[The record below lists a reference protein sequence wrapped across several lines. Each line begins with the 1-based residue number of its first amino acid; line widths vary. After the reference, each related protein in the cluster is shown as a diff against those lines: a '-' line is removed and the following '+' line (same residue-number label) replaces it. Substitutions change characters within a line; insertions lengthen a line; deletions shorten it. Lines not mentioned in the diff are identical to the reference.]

1 MKKSQILKELKEKDN
16 AALNKELLELSQK
29 MAKLRLDVAMRK
41 LKNVKAISETR
52 HRVARIWT
60 ILNERAIKEIENI
73 QIKTKATK

>member
-1 MKKSQILKELKEKDN
+1 MKKSQILKELKEKDS
-16 AALNKELLELSQK
+16 AALNKELTGLTQK
-29 MAKLRLDVAMRK
+29 MAKLKLDAAMRK
-41 LKNVKAISETR
+41 LKNVKSIAETR